1 MEIIE
6 PIWKGVATGILFTL
20 TFGAVFFSLIQASAK
35 RGLKKAVFIAAGVV
49 VSDAFFIAAAVLGTT
64 FISDEMKKYD
74 LQIRVVGFIFL
85 LFLGIRSIIK
95 KEKDHRNDS
104 TLTDKRNII
113 YLAKGIML
121 NSINPMILISWMG
134 VTTYVKTVG
143 NFGLDQVILFYIVVL
158 ATMFFTMF
166 GICYFAGKLRNVLSP
181 ENMHRLNVGS
191 GIVFI
196 IFAIVIIW
204 PVFGLG
210 NF

>member
-6 PIWKGVATGILFTL
+6 PIWKGIATGILFTL
-20 TFGAVFFSLIQASAK
+20 TFGAVFFSLIQASVK

-49 VSDAFFIAAAVLGTT
+49 MSDAFFIAAAVLGTT

-74 LQIRVVGFIFL
+74 LQIRVVGFVFL

-95 KEKDHRNDS
+95 KEKDHREDS
-104 TLTDKRNII
+104 TISDKRNII

-143 NFGLDQVILFYIVVL
+143 NFGLDQVVLFYVVVL